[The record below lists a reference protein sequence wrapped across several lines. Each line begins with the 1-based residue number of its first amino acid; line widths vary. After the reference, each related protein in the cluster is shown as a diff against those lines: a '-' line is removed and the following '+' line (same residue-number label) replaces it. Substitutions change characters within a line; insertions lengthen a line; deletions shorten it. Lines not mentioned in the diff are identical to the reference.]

1 MCMQLY
7 RGFDEEM
14 RAVVATNLEGRG
26 IKCHPET
33 NLAKVSS
40 LTFTAEL

>member
-26 IKCHPET
+26 IKCHPEKNIT
-33 NLAKVSS
+33 KVSG
-40 LTFTAEL
+40 LGPTAEL